1 MKHPE
6 YELQKMVCRYLELQY
21 PSVLFLSDV
30 KASVKLT
37 IPQARRNKAIQKH
50 GFKCPDLLILER
62 RGGSAGLLIELKI
75 ETPFKKDGGIKAS
88 QDDHLKLQLESLMV
102 LNNRGYTTAFR
113 WTFDQCKTL
122 IDQYMALEPFQP

>member
-62 RGGSAGLLIELKI
+62 RGGSAGLFIELKI
-75 ETPFKKDGGIKAS
+75 ETPFKKNGDIKAS
-88 QDDHLKLQLESLMV
+88 QDDHLKLQFESLMT
-102 LNNRGYTTAFR
+102 LNERGYYSGFA
-113 WTFDQCKTL
+113 WTFEQAKTW
-122 IDQYMALEPFQP
+122 IDDYMKQSPFI

>member
-113 WTFDQCKTL
+113 WTFEQCKTL